1 MKLLEF
7 KGYNGNPVFVVA
19 NCITGF
25 CVCGT
30 DKSKVFISTG
40 ADSQDGGE
48 NGWVVSNTMEE
59 VKAIIENA

>member
-1 MKLLEF
+1 MKVLEF
-7 KGYNGNPVFVVA
+7 VGYKGTPVFIVA

-30 DKSKVFISTG
+30 EESKVFISTG

-48 NGWVVSNTMEE
+48 NGWIVSNSLDE